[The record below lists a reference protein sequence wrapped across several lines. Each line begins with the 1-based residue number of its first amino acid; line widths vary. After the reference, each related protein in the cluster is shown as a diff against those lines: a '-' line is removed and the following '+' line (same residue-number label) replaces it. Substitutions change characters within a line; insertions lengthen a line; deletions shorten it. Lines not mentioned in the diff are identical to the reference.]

1 MGTFFVV
8 AFLSISSFN
17 VDAVRA
23 GAAAPVPRHGFDG
36 CSGERWWTE
45 VDLHVINKRQVLPD
59 KSGVSGNDDGFG
71 LYVYIFLRARDQG
84 RFWGGRVDE
93 KRGGKGGRATA
104 VTKTR
109 AKAVDIILP
118 RPGAESPT
126 FLSLSRGLFLL
137 LSPSASLFLLRVAVE
152 LSMASGDWDARSLAL
167 RYIETETEDSER

>member
-1 MGTFFVV
+1 YSRSGNVSNTPQLGTKNEDDEGGKAGHNLKGDNAAQHSFQIIVGTFFVV
-8 AFLSISSFN
+8 AFLSISRFN

-84 RFWGGRVDE
+84 RF
-93 KRGGKGGRATA
+93 
-104 VTKTR
+104 
-109 AKAVDIILP
+109 
-118 RPGAESPT
+118 
-126 FLSLSRGLFLL
+126 
-137 LSPSASLFLLRVAVE
+137 
-152 LSMASGDWDARSLAL
+152 
-167 RYIETETEDSER
+167 